1 MTPTGPVGIVLRP
14 FDPERDF
21 PAAAALIVAAHRH
34 DGIDWL
40 PTPEVLE
47 HETRHAANHRPAIDA
62 RVADRDGHLVGLVR
76 TDWRRRGEKVV
87 HQLDVWVLPAER
99 RHGIGGALVAWAES
113 HEAARVTAGDGGPLE
128 VPHEI
133 GGWGDQEV
141 PGHAQLA
148 LRRGYRVVRYGM
160 DMLRPVSDPI
170 PEAPLPPGLEVR
182 PVRPEDHRRIW
193 AADTEAFRDHWE
205 AGERTEEDF
214 HWWFTRPGLDTTLW
228 QVAWAGDAVAGSVL
242 TSIDPEEN
250 AKLGIS
256 RAWLDH
262 ISVRRPWRRQGVAA
276 ALIASTLG
284 VLRARGVEEA
294 ALGVDAENPSGAVR
308 LYERMGFR
316 RHRTGI
322 SYRKDLPPA

>member
-1 MTPTGPVGIVLRP
+1 MTPAAPEGIVLRP
-14 FDPERDF
+14 FDPDHDF
-21 PAAAALIVAAHRH
+21 PAAAELIVDAHRH

-47 HETRHAANHRPAIDA
+47 HETRHAPNHRPTIDA
-62 RVADRDGHLVGLVR
+62 QVAIRDGRLVGLIR
-76 TDWRRRGEKVV
+76 TDWRIRGEKVV
-87 HQLDVWVLPAER
+87 HHLDVWVLPAER
-99 RHGIGGALVAWAES
+99 HRGIGGALVAWGEA
-113 HEAARVTAGDGGPLE
+113 HEAARVVAGDGGPRD

-148 LRRGYRVVRYGM
+148 GRRGYRVVRYGM
-160 DMLRPVSDPI
+160 DMLRPVNDPI
-170 PEAPLPPGLEVR
+170 PDAPLPPGLEVR
-182 PVRPEDHRRIW
+182 PVRTEDHRTIW

-205 AGERTEEDF
+205 ASERTEQDF
-214 HWWFTRPGLDTTLW
+214 QWWFTRPSLDTTLW
-228 QVAWAGDAVAGSVL
+228 QVAWDGTEVAGSIL
-242 TSIDPEEN
+242 TSLDPEEN

-276 ALIASTLG
+276 SLIASTLR
-284 VLRARGVEEA
+284 LLQARGIDEA
-294 ALGVDAENPSGAVR
+294 ALGVDTENPSGAVR

-322 SYRKDLPPA
+322 SYRKDLPVA